1 MNTMDLQEKLKYYR
15 QETKP
20 APAAEP
26 RISELCRQLEAELVD
41 QNAAPVIKIER
52 FYTYSHFIP
61 GLDQLSQQE
70 IQIPLLSLDQF
81 PENIPLDRV
90 LIFDLETT
98 GLAGGAGTYPFLLG
112 FADFKPTGLR
122 TVQYFLPDFGRESI
136 AFLAIQGL
144 IQDKK
149 ILLSYNG
156 KSYDYPLLKNR
167 YILNRMDNPF
177 SDFDHLDL
185 LHVARRAWKGSLN
198 SCSLESIERE
208 IFLFSRL
215 GDIGG
220 WMIPQ
225 AYFDYIRSGV
235 TDDIIRVIHH
245 NIFDLLSLA
254 RLCLHLHHVENISA
268 SDNEIL
274 RLLQLAVK
282 RHQISLVETFLTEL
296 KNRKRAVP
304 EHIMADY
311 SLLLKRERHWEPAIQ
326 IWNRLV
332 QSRDHVLFA
341 HLELAKYYEHTSR
354 DLPKAENHTER
365 AIQFIQTIRQLRDEP
380 VFSIDEQDLHKRLER
395 IRRKA
400 VHQVSS

>member
-1 MNTMDLQEKLKYYR
+1 MDLQEKLKYYR
-15 QETKP
+15 QGQATGPTP
-20 APAAEP
+20 AVELH
-26 RISELCRQLEAELVD
+26 ISELCRQLDAELVD
-41 QNAAPVIKIER
+41 QDAAPVIKIER
-52 FYTYSHFIP
+52 FYAYSQFIP
-61 GLDQLSQQE
+61 GLDHLSQQE

-81 PENIPLDRV
+81 PQNIPLDEV

-112 FADFKPTGLR
+112 FADFRPTGLR

-136 AFLAIQGL
+136 AFLAIQAL
-144 IQDKK
+144 IRDKN

-156 KSYDYPLLKNR
+156 KSYDYPLLRNR

-185 LHVARRAWKGSLN
+185 LHIARRVWKGSLD

-215 GDIGG
+215 GDISG
-220 WMIPQ
+220 WLIPQ

-235 TDDIIRVIHH
+235 IDDIMRVIYH
-245 NIFDLLSLA
+245 NILDLLSLA
-254 RLCLHLHHVENISA
+254 RLCLHLHNVENISA

-274 RLLQLAVK
+274 RLLQLAV
-282 RHQISLVETFLTEL
+282 RRNQLSLAESFLTEL
-296 KNRKRAVP
+296 KNRKRGVP
-304 EHIMADY
+304 EQIMADY
-311 SLLLKRERHWEPAIQ
+311 SLLLKRNRHWETAVQ
-326 IWNRLV
+326 IWTRLV

-341 HLELAKYYEHTSR
+341 HQELAKYYEHQSR
-354 DLPKAENHTER
+354 DFSKAANHTER
-365 AIQFIQTIRQLRDEP
+365 ALQFIQTIRQLRDEP
-380 VFSIDEQDLHKRLER
+380 VFSIDEQDLQNRLER

-400 VHQVSS
+400 VHHP